1 MESGPVDNS
10 YSSWCEIS
18 ASSLRTNLEQ
28 VRAHLAA
35 NTLLGV
41 VVKSNAYGHGIVAVS
56 DLASASGADWLIV
69 NSISEAVTLRDAG
82 ITLPLYVCGPILPAQ
97 VPQILDIDARVVV
110 SDAEV
115 LKAII
120 DASEAAKQ
128 PVKIHLKLETGT
140 HRQGIPLSQLL
151 PLAQRI
157 ALLPY
162 VEFEGLTTH
171 YADIEDTTEHEFAM
185 GQLKQL
191 QNAEAE
197 LASLGTSIPIVHSAN
212 SAATLIWPETH
223 GGLVRVGI
231 AAYGLWPS
239 RETYATALQ
248 SASEPTLGYVL
259 PQLNPVLS
267 WRTRISH
274 INQVPAGD
282 YVGYGRTF
290 RATYPMRM
298 AVLPVGY
305 FEGYRRALSN
315 AAHVLI
321 HGVRAPVRGRICMN
335 MCMVDVTHIPD
346 AKVNDVATLVGS
358 QGDEAVSIEQL
369 AEWAGT
375 INYEMVTAIHS
386 DQPRLVVQ

>member
-1 MESGPVDNS
+1 MESGPIDSS
-10 YSSWCEIS
+10 YPSWCEIS
-18 ASSLRTNLEQ
+18 ASALRTNLEQ
-28 VRAHLAA
+28 LRGHLAED
-35 NTLLGV
+35 TLLGV
-41 VVKSNAYGHGIVAVS
+41 VVKSNAYGHGIGVS
-56 DLASASGADWLIV
+56 SQISVASGADWLIV
-69 NSISEAVTLRDAG
+69 NSISEAVIIRDAG
-82 ITLPLYVCGPILPAQ
+82 ITLPLYVCGPILPVQ
-97 VPQILDIDARVVV
+97 VPQILEVAARVVV
-110 SDAEV
+110 SDREV
-115 LKAII
+115 LEAII
-120 DASEAAKQ
+120 RAAGTARS
-128 PVKIHLKLETGT
+128 PVKVHLKLETGT

-157 ALLPY
+157 GPLPY
-162 VEFEGLTTH
+162 VVLEGLTTH

-197 LASLGTSIPIVHSAN
+197 LASIGIRIPIVHSAN

-223 GGLVRVGI
+223 GDLVRVGI

-248 SASEPTLGYVL
+248 RAAEPALGYVL
-259 PQLNPVLS
+259 PRLNPVLS
-267 WRTRISH
+267 WRTRIAH
-274 INQVPAGD
+274 INQVPNGD

-321 HGVRAPVRGRICMN
+321 RGVRAPVRGRICMN

-346 AKVNDVATLVGS
+346 AKVNDVVTLVGS
-358 QGDEAVSIEQL
+358 QGDETVSIEQL

-375 INYEMVTAIHS
+375 INYEMVTAIHP
-386 DQPRLVVQ
+386 DQPRLLVP